1 MLIDTSVV
9 VAIHNKEEGF
19 ESLLRTIT
27 GAKRR
32 WLSVISYLEFVMVTK
47 NLGWIDGLIKAA
59 NLELVPVS
67 KRDIEEA
74 VNGFFRYGKGV
85 NPAGLNFGDCIV
97 YGTAKAA
104 GASVLFKGD
113 DFSHTDIPSA
123 HSPVRTPKEDP

>member
-1 MLIDTSVV
+1 MLVDTSVIM
-9 VAIHNKEEGF
+9 AIHNKEEGF
-19 ESLLRTIT
+19 ESLLRAVT

-47 NLGWIDGLIKAA
+47 NLGWIDGLINAA
-59 NLELVPVS
+59 GLELVPVS
-67 KRDIEEA
+67 KRDIDEA

-113 DFSHTDIPSA
+113 DFSQTDVLQCSL
-123 HSPVRTPKEDP
+123 SGDEG